1 MKFPRLLVGTVALV
15 ALGGSVAFAAPDASR
30 SPASPRAMHH
40 GDFDGASPE
49 GGLRFR
55 HLVEQLD
62 LSADQKAR
70 IGAMVERMRPRMQAL
85 HQSGR
90 ATREQLASLPPTDP
104 AYASAVA
111 QAKTQAAEWIDVT
124 SDLWAQV
131 YGVLTPEQRARIPDL
146 LAAEREKREARREDW
161 KKRRV
166 GSPG

>member
-1 MKFPRLLVGTVALV
+1 MKFPRLLVSTVALV
-15 ALGGSVAFAAPDASR
+15 ALGGGVAYAATNTPAT
-30 SPASPRAMHH
+30 PASPHAMHR
-40 GDFDGASPE
+40 GDFDGAGPE

-55 HLVEQLD
+55 HLVDQLD

-70 IGAMVERMRPRMQAL
+70 IGAIVERMRPRMQAL

-90 ATREQLASLPPTDP
+90 ATREQLTSLPPTDP

-111 QAKTQAAEWIDVT
+111 RAKTQASEWIDVT

-131 YGVLTPEQRARIPDL
+131 YGVLTPDQRARIPSL
-146 LAAEREKREARREDW
+146 LAAEREKREAWREDW
-161 KKRRV
+161 KKRRA